1 MNAKRSKTRRRPF
14 GVTVL
19 AILQTVSG
27 IQLLYGAIAFFLA
40 ALIVATP
47 EGREYVSS
55 FVDEDLIPSLPPI
68 FAIVGI
74 ILLAISILSFHLA
87 RGYVNG
93 HEWARRRGRKVAAFA
108 ILKERSKGGGVRD
121 SYRRDKHDTDP
132 SQGRPR
138 SPSLDD
144 TVEHIHTGISQ
155 PEACEEVLQ
164 VNTRIHL
171 PFTNSV

>member
-1 MNAKRSKTRRRPF
+1 MNARRSKTRRRPF

-27 IQLLYGAIAFFLA
+27 IQLLSGAIAFFLA

-74 ILLAISILSFHLA
+74 ILLAIAILSFHLA

-108 ILKERSKGGGVRD
+108 ILIAVISMILIPVRA
-121 SYRRDKHDTDP
+121 DP
-132 SQGRPR
+132 GAPVWTILLNIFILAYLNRKR
-138 SPSLDD
+138 
-144 TVEHIHTGISQ
+144 VKK
-155 PEACEEVLQ
+155 
-164 VNTRIHL
+164 
-171 PFTNSV
+171 FFK